1 MAVITQPPQHLLHTW
16 RAKASRQPPP
26 TGYIH
31 DGGRPVISPCLPS
44 KLSVQAHIQ
53 QILHFPPAVG
63 QRMAE
68 GDLPFAPRPSLSG
81 DWRIE
86 YPVTPQPG
94 HPIKISIICGDLA

>member
-1 MAVITQPPQHLLHTW
+1 
-16 RAKASRQPPP
+16 
-26 TGYIH
+26 
-31 DGGRPVISPCLPS
+31 LPS

-53 QILHFPPAVG
+53 QILHFPPAIG

-68 GDLPFAPRPSLSG
+68 DDFPFAPRPSLSG

-94 HPIKISIICGDLA
+94 HPIKISIICGDLAQSQPLHDRHMQGIPGQQSKSD